1 MWVLIIN
8 PLKQTTTTMKAKIID
23 GRVCLAKEVTVEVA
37 IPVADLIDAQM
48 AAAEDMKVHGMLITE
63 ADPEEL
69 LMLAAI
75 INEHFKG
82 E

>member
-1 MWVLIIN
+1 
-8 PLKQTTTTMKAKIID
+8 MKAKIIND
-23 GRVCLAKEVTVEVA
+23 QVCLAKSVTVEVA
-37 IPVADLIDAQM
+37 VPVEDILAAKTV
-48 AAAEDMKVHGMLITE
+48 AAEDMKVHGMLITE

-75 INEHFKG
+75 INEHFRG

>member
-8 PLKQTTTTMKAKIID
+8 PLKQTTTMKAKLIN
-23 GRVCLAKEVTVEVA
+23 GQVCLAKEVTVEVVV
-37 IPVADLIDAQM
+37 PVEDLINAKTV
-48 AAAEDMKVHGMLITE
+48 AAEDMKVHGMLITE

-69 LMLAAI
+69 LMLAAL
-75 INEHFKG
+75 INEHFRG

>member
-1 MWVLIIN
+1 
-8 PLKQTTTTMKAKIID
+8 MKAKLIN
-23 GRVCLAKEVTVEVA
+23 GQVCLAKSVTVEVA
-37 IPVADLIDAQM
+37 VPVEDILAAKTV
-48 AAAEDMKVHGMLITE
+48 AAEDMKIHGMLITE

-75 INEHFKG
+75 INEHFRG

>member
-1 MWVLIIN
+1 
-8 PLKQTTTTMKAKIID
+8 MKAKIID

-37 IPVADLIDAQM
+37 VPVADLIDAQM
-48 AAAEDMKVHGMLITE
+48 VAAEDMKVQGMLITE

-75 INEHFKG
+75 INEHFGG

>member
-1 MWVLIIN
+1 VWVPIIN
-8 PLKQTTTTMKAKIID
+8 SLKQTKTMKAKIID
-23 GRVCLAKEVTVEVA
+23 GQVCLTKKVTVEVA
-37 IPVADLIDAQM
+37 VPVADLINAQIV
-48 AAAEDMKVHGMLITE
+48 AAEDMKVHGMLITE

-75 INEHFKG
+75 INEHFLQ

>member
-8 PLKQTTTTMKAKIID
+8 PLKTNKTMRPKLIN
-23 GRVCLAKEVTVEVA
+23 GQVCLAKSVTVEIAV
-37 IPVADLIDAQM
+37 PVAELIDAQM
-48 AAAEDMKVHGMLITE
+48 AAAEDMKIHGMLLTE

-69 LMLAAI
+69 LILAAI
-75 INEHFKG
+75 INERFGG

>member
-1 MWVLIIN
+1 
-8 PLKQTTTTMKAKIID
+8 MKAKIID

-37 IPVADLIDAQM
+37 VPVAELIEAQTV
-48 AAAEDMKVHGMLITE
+48 AAEDMKIHGMLITE

-69 LMLAAI
+69 LILAAI
-75 INEHFKG
+75 INEHFGG

>member
-1 MWVLIIN
+1 M
-8 PLKQTTTTMKAKIID
+8 QAKIID
-23 GRVCLAKEVTVEVA
+23 GQVCLAKEVTVEVA
-37 IPVADLIDAQM
+37 VPVSDLLAAQTV
-48 AAAEDMKVHGMLITE
+48 AAEDMKIHGMLITE

-75 INEHFKG
+75 INEHFRG

>member
-1 MWVLIIN
+1 M
-8 PLKQTTTTMKAKIID
+8 QAKIID
-23 GRVCLAKEVTVEVA
+23 GQVCLAKEVTVEVA
-37 IPVADLIDAQM
+37 VPVAELIDAQ
-48 AAAEDMKVHGMLITE
+48 AVAAEDMKVHGMLITE

-75 INEHFKG
+75 INEHFRR

>member
-1 MWVLIIN
+1 
-8 PLKQTTTTMKAKIID
+8 MKAKIID

-37 IPVADLIDAQM
+37 VPVADLIDAQM
-48 AAAEDMKVHGMLITE
+48 VAAEDMKVHGMPITE

-75 INEHFKG
+75 INEHFLQ

>member
-1 MWVLIIN
+1 
-8 PLKQTTTTMKAKIID
+8 
-23 GRVCLAKEVTVEVA
+23 LAKAVTVDVA
-37 IPVADLIDAQM
+37 VPVEDLIAAQ
-48 AAAEDMKVHGMLITE
+48 AVAAEDMKVHGMLITE

-75 INEHFKG
+75 INEHFLQ

>member
-1 MWVLIIN
+1 
-8 PLKQTTTTMKAKIID
+8 MKAKLIN
-23 GRVCLAKEVTVEVA
+23 GQVCLAKEVTVEVA
-37 IPVADLIDAQM
+37 VPVADLLA
-48 AAAEDMKVHGMLITE
+48 ARTVAAEDMKVHGMLITE

-75 INEHFKG
+75 INEHFRG

>member
-1 MWVLIIN
+1 
-8 PLKQTTTTMKAKIID
+8 MKAKIINSQ
-23 GRVCLAKEVTVEVA
+23 VCLAKSITVEVA
-37 IPVADLIDAQM
+37 VPVSDLIAAQ
-48 AAAEDMKVHGMLITE
+48 AVAAEDMKIHGMLLTE

-75 INEHFKG
+75 INERFGG

>member
-1 MWVLIIN
+1 MVWVPIIN
-8 PLKQTTTTMKAKIID
+8 SLKQTTTMKAKIIN
-23 GRVCLAKEVTVEVA
+23 GQVCLAKEVTVEVA
-37 IPVADLIDAQM
+37 VPVEDLLA
-48 AAAEDMKVHGMLITE
+48 AKTVAAEDMKVHGMLITE

-75 INEHFKG
+75 INEHFRG

>member
-1 MWVLIIN
+1 
-8 PLKQTTTTMKAKIID
+8 MKAKLIN
-23 GRVCLAKEVTVEVA
+23 GQVCLAKEVTVEVA
-37 IPVADLIDAQM
+37 VPVTDLLA
-48 AAAEDMKVHGMLITE
+48 ARTVAAEDMKVHGMLITE

-75 INEHFKG
+75 INEHFRG